1 MLKKLGP
8 YAFIAGAALSALAG
22 ALLPFNGTISL
33 VVMCLGVIVG
43 LLNIAD
49 KEVMG
54 FLLAAIALT
63 VSAGALGTVFAQLP
77 LLATA
82 APAFFGYIVAFAG
95 PAAGVVALKQIIML
109 AKD

>member
-1 MLKKLGP
+1 MKKLGP
-8 YAFIAGAALSALAG
+8 YAFIAGVALSALAG
-22 ALLPFNGTISL
+22 ILLPSSATVSL
-33 VVMCLGVIVG
+33 IVMCLGVIVG

-63 VSAGALGTVFAQLP
+63 VSAGALGTVFGQLP
-77 LLATA
+77 VLTTA
-82 APAFFGYIVAFAG
+82 APAFFGYIVSFTG
-95 PAAGVVALKQIIML
+95 PAAGVVAFKQIWML